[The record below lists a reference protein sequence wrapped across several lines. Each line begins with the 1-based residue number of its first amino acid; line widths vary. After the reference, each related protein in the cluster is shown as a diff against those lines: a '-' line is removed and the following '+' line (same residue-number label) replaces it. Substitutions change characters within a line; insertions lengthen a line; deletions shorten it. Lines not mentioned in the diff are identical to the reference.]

1 MLKFALC
8 LIRFKERILS
18 DKQHMDEP
26 FRANTGKS
34 SPHGIPC
41 KTHQTGQSSISN
53 KMVVVSWSFPFGQ
66 HKTLSTEASE
76 METTVYLITKYRAE
90 HPFSPENQPPAIQ
103 LYHMIFGQTL

>member
-26 FRANTGKS
+26 FRANTGKN

-41 KTHQTGQSSISN
+41 QTYQKRQPFISH

-76 METTVYLITKYRAE
+76 METTVYLITKYLGT
-90 HPFSPENQPPAIQ
+90 PLFPEKSAPATQ
-103 LYHMIFGQTL
+103 VYHMFFGQAFD